1 MCLYIDKRH
10 PNLIEAKRAIT
21 VYKLLY
27 RDEDGSYKSV
37 VQDFL
42 YEPHQIVKSLI
53 EVKVKVRDQDQRNI
67 VTIGLHAYRSLDR
80 AMVTN
85 FWYSLI
91 VKMTIP
97 KGAHYYLGTH
107 GDIVSDTLETGNM
120 TIARTGNYFL
130 QS

>member
-10 PNLIEAKRAIT
+10 PNLIEAKRSIT

-27 RDEDGSYKSV
+27 CDEDDGSYKSV
-37 VQDFL
+37 VKHFL

-53 EVKVKVRDQDQRNI
+53 EVKEVKSSNDQQNKRI
-67 VTIGLHAYRSLDR
+67 YVTTGLHAYRSLDR
-80 AMVTN
+80 AMNSN
-85 FWYSLI
+85 FWYGLI

-120 TIARTGNYFL
+120 AISCTEN
-130 QS
+130 